1 MPGTNP
7 RSLDYSMA
15 SSFASPPGDAIACAT
30 PFTLALGAAR
40 GSQFGDG
47 GIPLAT
53 GGACRGEDVGRGV
66 PAGMG
71 AQIFDDGVDWA
82 GAILGAGFGDFEVFA
97 LVGGNGIEVERGLRK
112 VGASATVFGS
122 RGAGCGVAVQPL
134 RDFFLV
140 SLRIQLRQ

>member
-15 SSFASPPGDAIACAT
+15 SSLASPPGDAIACVT
-30 PFTLALGAAR
+30 PFTLALDAAS

-47 GIPLAT
+47 GIPLAIGDSC
-53 GGACRGEDVGRGV
+53 GGVAVGLGV

-82 GAILGAGFGDFEVFA
+82 SAILGTGFGDFEVLT

-122 RGAGCGVAVQPL
+122 RGA
-134 RDFFLV
+134 
-140 SLRIQLRQ
+140 